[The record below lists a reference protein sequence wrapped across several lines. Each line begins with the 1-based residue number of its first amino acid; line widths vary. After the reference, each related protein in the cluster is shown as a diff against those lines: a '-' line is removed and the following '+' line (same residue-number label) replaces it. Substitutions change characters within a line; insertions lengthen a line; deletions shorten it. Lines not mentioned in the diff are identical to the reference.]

1 MIQKLIFIIL
11 AISLLGCFFDNH
23 INQTDSLANKG
34 NNAKALKASKKGLPL
49 KESMLAFNDF
59 VKALSTNQN
68 VSTEGTLHDQAKL
81 YFPDSTIYKD
91 HYLFGHDIPSPDSFR
106 ILVYEYSSETSSESH
121 FFITNFHPSGE
132 AIDVLKAVPLSMD
145 GNLSINLV
153 DGEILELEYAD
164 FYLNPA
170 FFESDRFYCK
180 VPDSLQHTDSE
191 QPIHLKK
198 YLRKKDYQQL
208 NFYENYKIDKNGQFV
223 RLRTKNLVNPKRKYP
238 FASSRVLS
246 FEELNRYSH
255 KQLEMMIHEIQA
267 DHGQIFETTWLRRY
281 FRKKKWYDA
290 RYDNIEPFLNDIEK
304 INIVKIQQQVLT
316 F

>member
-1 MIQKLIFIIL
+1 MIQKLFLTIL

-23 INQTDSLANKG
+23 INQNPYLANKST
-34 NNAKALKASKKGLPL
+34 NVKALKASRNGLPI
-49 KESMLAFNDF
+49 KEAMIAFNDF

-68 VSTEGTLHDQAKL
+68 LSTSGPLHDQAKL
-81 YFPDSTIYKD
+81 YFPDSTIYD
-91 HYLFGHDIPSPDSFR
+91 HHYLFGHDIPSPDSFR
-106 ILVYEYSSETSSESH
+106 ILVYEYSAEASSESH
-121 FFITNFHPSGE
+121 FFITNFHPRGE

-170 FFESDRFYCK
+170 FFESNRFYCK
-180 VPDSLQHTDSE
+180 VPDSLQHSTSE

-198 YLRKKDYQQL
+198 YLRKKDYEQL
-208 NFYENYKIDKNGQFV
+208 NFYESYQIDKNGQFIK
-223 RLRTKNLVNPKRKYP
+223 LSTNNLVNPKRKYP

-246 FEELNRYSH
+246 IEELNRYSNQ
-255 KQLEMMIHEIQA
+255 QLEMMIHEIQA
-267 DHGQIFETTWLRRY
+267 DHGQIFETNWLRRY
-281 FRKKKWYDA
+281 FERRKWYEA

-304 INIVKIQQQVLT
+304 INIMKIQQHVLT